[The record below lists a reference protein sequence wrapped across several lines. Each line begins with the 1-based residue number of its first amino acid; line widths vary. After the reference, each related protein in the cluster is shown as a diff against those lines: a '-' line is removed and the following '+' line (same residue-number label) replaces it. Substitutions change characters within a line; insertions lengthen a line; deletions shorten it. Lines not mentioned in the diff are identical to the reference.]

1 PTHPPIYTT
10 CLHCHADLGANET
23 LDHFPVGRRLA
34 FDQRRGRLWVVCTTC
49 ARWNLSPLDERW
61 EVIESCERLYRDS
74 PKRLSSDQVGLAK
87 LKEGIVLVR
96 IGDPVFPE
104 YASWRYGRV
113 FTRRDQSA
121 LFTTGAGIAAVVSTL
136 LLMGGPVA
144 VLSGA
149 GATAYATYRLG
160 RAGVRAVTGLRRLGP
175 IPLADGSTQL
185 LDVARAR
192 RARIARTDAGAWTL
206 AVPEYRTSTGLEKVE
221 DELTDEERADGFG
234 LTGGPHGFDLV
245 APGEAELVAR
255 RVMPVV
261 NAAGGDDEMVRG
273 ASKLHEQWEGR
284 IGETVSQLVDFQRR
298 PLALAGEP
306 HLSLA
311 FEMSVYEEQEQ
322 RWLQTE
328 LYLLKAAWK
337 EAERLAAI
345 ADGLT
350 VPEWVEERIDVL
362 KRDPRIV
369 TSE

>member
-1 PTHPPIYTT
+1 MI
-10 CLHCHADLGANET
+10 
-23 LDHFPVGRRLA
+23 
-34 FDQRRGRLWVVCTTC
+34 CTSC

-61 EVIESCERLYRDS
+61 EVIESCERLYRDT

-113 FTRRDQSA
+113 FTRRDQTA

-136 LLMGGPVA
+136 MLMGGPLA

-149 GATAYATYRLG
+149 GVSAYATYRLG
-160 RAGVRAVTGLRRLGP
+160 RAGVRGITGLRRLGP
-175 IPLADGSTQL
+175 ILLADGSTQT

-192 RARIARTDAGAWTL
+192 RARIAQTDAGAWTL
-206 AVPEYRTSTGLEKVE
+206 AVPEYRTSTGLEVVE
-221 DELTDEERADGFG
+221 DELSEEEREDFPFFG
-234 LTGGPHGFDLV
+234 GARNFDLV
-245 APGEAELVAR
+245 APREAELVAR
-255 RVMPVV
+255 RIMPVV

-284 IGETVSQLVDFQRR
+284 IGETVSKLVAFQRR

-311 FEMSVYEEQEQ
+311 FEMSVFEEQEQ

-345 ADGLT
+345 ADQLT
-350 VPEWVEERIDVL
+350 VPQWVEDRLGVW
-362 KRDPRIV
+362 KGSPPAV
-369 TSE
+369 TDE